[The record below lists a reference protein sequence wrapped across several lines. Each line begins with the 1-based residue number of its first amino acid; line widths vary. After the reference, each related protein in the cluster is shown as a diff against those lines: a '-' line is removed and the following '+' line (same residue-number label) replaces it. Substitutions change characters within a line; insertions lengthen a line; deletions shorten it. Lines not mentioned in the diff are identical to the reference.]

1 MQTEIAA
8 RIDQPVHNQQFQHLG
23 PAHVVAS
30 PRQFPLPEPI
40 QSQLQPQLAAQPAV
54 AVRPGAP
61 QLHFAQLD
69 IDRIHGTGGRRSIF
83 RKQAILR
90 RQEQKRCCSAT
101 AVSIPA
107 TGMNWLVKFPTVRP
121 FVRIGTQYVP
131 IESITPDTQDAGV
144 CTLTVTLPSDISG
157 GPVPVV
163 IEVVQSDG
171 RSVASNP
178 ASIPIE
184 TRQRPASRPFIVQ

>member
-1 MQTEIAA
+1 
-8 RIDQPVHNQQFQHLG
+8 
-23 PAHVVAS
+23 
-30 PRQFPLPEPI
+30 
-40 QSQLQPQLAAQPAV
+40 
-54 AVRPGAP
+54 
-61 QLHFAQLD
+61 
-69 IDRIHGTGGRRSIF
+69 
-83 RKQAILR
+83 
-90 RQEQKRCCSAT
+90 
-101 AVSIPA
+101 VSIRA
-107 TGMNWLVKFPTVRP
+107 TGMNWLKKFPTVRP